1 MSLKTRTFASRA
13 LLFVATLVVTSLV
26 AITLLE
32 AKRVFHGDR
41 PSRVMEGIVDIS
53 SENYYDVVGN
63 DQFVLLEFY
72 SDGCSFCRDFASVYE
87 ELGKYA
93 LIRPELQEK
102 LVVGKVDSPSETRI
116 QRRYKI
122 KGYPTVVLVPPN
134 RHAGVHFT
142 GKRDFNELLAFVQRE
157 MEKKEYAIA
166 D

>member
-26 AITLLE
+26 AIPLLE
-32 AKRVFHGDR
+32 AKRVFDGDR
-41 PSRVMEGIVDIS
+41 PSRVMEGIEDIS

-72 SDGCSFCRDFASVYE
+72 SDRCGFCRGFASVYE
-87 ELGKYA
+87 EFGKYVR
-93 LIRPELQEK
+93 IRPELQER
-102 LVVGKVDSPSETRI
+102 LVVGKVNSLNETRI

-122 KGYPTVVLVPPN
+122 KGYPTVVLIPPN
-134 RHAGVHFT
+134 RHAGVQFT
-142 GKRDFNELLAFVQRE
+142 GKRGFNELLAFVQRG
-157 MEKKEYAIA
+157 MEKEYAIA